1 MAESTEANRLFLQE
15 TYRDLLN
22 REPDE
27 EGMQYWL
34 EDLEERGQT
43 REDVVA
49 NIKLSDEY
57 RAMDS

>member
-22 REPDE
+22 REPDA

-34 EDLEERGQT
+34 EDLEERGQS